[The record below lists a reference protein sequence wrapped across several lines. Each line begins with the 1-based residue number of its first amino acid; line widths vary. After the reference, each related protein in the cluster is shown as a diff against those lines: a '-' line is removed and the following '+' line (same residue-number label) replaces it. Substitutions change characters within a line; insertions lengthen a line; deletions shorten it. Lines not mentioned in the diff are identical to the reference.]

1 VPASAAVE
9 EFAAARAQERQD
21 VLEVGCGARRG
32 AERRR
37 IERAT
42 ARGEE
47 DEARET
53 AADLEAARADV
64 LVRQPIAREMKD
76 RAEQDRREP
85 RPAGG
90 AGRGAR
96 RHVKRD
102 DHDNRPSRRPR
113 ETRRRDLTHLACRA
127 ATGHAGRSRC
137 RVSNRKR
144 REEHE
149 LMLASLAGPQR
160 CTGVGSGG
168 AAGCADEVA
177 GLPRHP
183 GRVASG
189 GEAEANVAG
198 RRPAALE
205 IFALCEN
212 ERKRGPS
219 AHDLPGAV
227 SSPRCPRAARTP
239 SKQIDPRAEGLE
251 GRKSWSHTTVA
262 PPQEAARRRTDPA
275 ACCRK
280 GAERRHTGKGQ
291 RRTNVLSLQ
300 AIA

>member
-1 VPASAAVE
+1 MHLPAVVRSDLSRTALLSLSGGSATRTAGFLSNGSTRWRDERAENRAGQQELQICGEAPRAVPASAAVE

-76 RAEQDRREP
+76 RTEQDRRES

-102 DHDNRPSRRPR
+102 DHDYRPSRRPR
-113 ETRRRDLTHLACRA
+113 ETRADATSRTWRAVRPQDTPAEVGVALPTNRD
-127 ATGHAGRSRC
+127 
-137 RVSNRKR
+137 V
-144 REEHE
+144 
-149 LMLASLAGPQR
+149 P
-160 CTGVGSGG
+160 GSG
-168 AAGCADEVA
+168 
-177 GLPRHP
+177 R
-183 GRVASG
+183 
-189 GEAEANVAG
+189 G
-198 RRPAALE
+198 RRPGSEARL
-205 IFALCEN
+205 
-212 ERKRGPS
+212 RQ
-219 AHDLPGAV
+219 
-227 SSPRCPRAARTP
+227 SS
-239 SKQIDPRAEGLE
+239 
-251 GRKSWSHTTVA
+251 V
-262 PPQEAARRRTDPA
+262 
-275 ACCRK
+275 
-280 GAERRHTGKGQ
+280 
-291 RRTNVLSLQ
+291 
-300 AIA
+300 